1 MTNLYFSVVVCTYN
15 RYKYLKKCI
24 DSLLRQSINKSS
36 FEILVMD
43 DGSTDET
50 EKLIQKYK
58 KKVSVPKI
66 HYFKSNNIGLAHSRN
81 LALKQAK
88 SKYIAF
94 IDDDAKAD
102 LNWLENAL
110 KHFKK
115 FKHNNEI
122 KGITGPVLPYYLVK
136 KPNWFKDEYEAD
148 IKGNSSRYLKYG
160 ESFSGP
166 NMILNAVIVK
176 KFKGFGE
183 DIDMKADV
191 LMVGE
196 ETKFFERIWQKYPS
210 NKFFYYATD
219 IKVYHLVHP
228 YKMTVV
234 YRLKRWFA
242 SGQSYYLRNKNKSLV
257 ENILLFLKVNIY
269 FCLKMLIALISILI
283 YRFYQN
289 WVVERIGPLAFAFG
303 FYSVYFKIPVVMKS
317 KSRY

>member
-1 MTNLYFSVVVCTYN
+1 MTNLNFSVVVCTYN

-24 DSLLRQSINKSS
+24 DSLLSQSINKSS

-58 KKVSVPKI
+58 KKLSVPQI
-66 HYFKSNNIGLAHSRN
+66 HYFKSKNIGLAHSRN

-102 LNWLENAL
+102 LNWLKNAL
-110 KHFKK
+110 KYFNNLKNKK
-115 FKHNNEI
+115 EI
-122 KGITGPVLPYYLVK
+122 KGITGPVLPYYIVK
-136 KPNWFKDEYEAD
+136 KPVWFKDEYEAD
-148 IKGNSSRYLKYG
+148 IKSSVSRYLKIG

-166 NMILNAVIVK
+166 NMILNKDFVN

-196 ETKFFERIWQKYPS
+196 ETKFFERIWQKYPA

-219 IKVYHLVHP
+219 LKVYHLVHP
-228 YKMTVV
+228 YKMTVI

-242 SGQSYYLRNKNKSLV
+242 SGQSYYLRNNHNSIVANL
-257 ENILLFLKVNIY
+257 LLFIKVNIY
-269 FCLKMLIALISILI
+269 FCIKIFMAVISVLSH
-283 YRFYQN
+283 RFYQN
-289 WVVERIGPLAFAFG
+289 WVVERIGPLAFAIG
-303 FYSVYFKIPVVMKS
+303 FYSVYFRIPVVMKS